1 VIMMSTYALNINYCN
16 RCNSL
21 LSRPSN
27 DDNGK
32 KPYKM
37 RGTYVTID
45 LTLFDFF
52 MAT

>member
-1 VIMMSTYALNINYCN
+1 MKSTYALNINYCN

-27 DDNGK
+27 DNNGNK
-32 KPYKM
+32 LYKM
-37 RGTYVTID
+37 RGTYITID
-45 LTLFDFF
+45 FTLFDSF